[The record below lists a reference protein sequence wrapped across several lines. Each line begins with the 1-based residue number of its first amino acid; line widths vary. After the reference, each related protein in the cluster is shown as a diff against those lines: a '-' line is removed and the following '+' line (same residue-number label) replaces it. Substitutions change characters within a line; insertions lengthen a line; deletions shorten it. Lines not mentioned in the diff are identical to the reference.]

1 MQGTLIIFEDLL
13 AKRNEILQPGD
24 QTIYSVGKAIKR
36 SSEARMSENMAVQH
50 LSYTKFIIGVNP
62 YQNGDNFSILVVCK
76 K

>member
-1 MQGTLIIFEDLL
+1 
-13 AKRNEILQPGD
+13 
-24 QTIYSVGKAIKR
+24 
-36 SSEARMSENMAVQH
+36 MSENMAVQH